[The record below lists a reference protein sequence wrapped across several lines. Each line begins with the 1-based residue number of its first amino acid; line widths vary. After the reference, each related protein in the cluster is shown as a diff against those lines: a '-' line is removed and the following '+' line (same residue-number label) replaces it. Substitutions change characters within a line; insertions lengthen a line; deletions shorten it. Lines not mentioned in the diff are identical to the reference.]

1 MASILI
7 LDTGPLS
14 NCVVPLAKP
23 QQLPSHS
30 QLCRQWLDDCQ
41 AAGRR
46 ILVPAV
52 AYYEALRELE
62 RRGATAQISR
72 LRQFALNPGRFIP
85 ATTPHFEHAARLW
98 GQAHQSG
105 KPTAD
110 PQALDADVI
119 IAAQA
124 LSLGLPTSDFLVVTT
139 NPNHLGRFVPVDFWA
154 NIKP

>member
-1 MASILI
+1 

-14 NCVVPLAKP
+14 NCTV
-23 QQLPSHS
+23 LPGGPNQTLSHS
-30 QLCRQWLDDCQ
+30 QQCRQSLDDCQ

-52 AYYEALRELE
+52 AYYEVLRDLE
-62 RRGATAQISR
+62 RRQASSKIIR
-72 LRQFALNPGRFIP
+72 LKGFVLHPSRFIP
-85 ATTPHFEHAARLW
+85 VTTPHFEHAARLW

-110 PQALDADVI
+110 PHALDADVI

-139 NPNHLGRFVPVDFWA
+139 NPNHLSRFVPVDVWT